1 MKEKKEFQKPEAE
14 VIEIEKSDIIT
25 DSTGDIGGEDMQNGG
40 PIIWG

>member
-1 MKEKKEFQKPEAE
+1 MKEKKEFKKPEAE

-25 DSTGDIGGEDMQNGG
+25 DSTGGIGGDDMQTGG